1 MPYID
6 FGLTDTQYVPT
17 ADDGISAPIYVEFP
31 LGGQIESTIYVGT
44 NGYFTFDGYTG
55 FSPFLFDANSGESLV
70 APFFTDINIASG
82 IGQIS
87 YEVHNDSTSQSLL
100 SSVDSVINN
109 NIQTNFHGEWLL
121 VAKWDNVPHISGG
134 NNTNTFQGILV
145 TDFSRSFAVFTYK
158 CGDLT
163 FSGGATIGFATEDG
177 LFANHIATIRGS
189 AQSIACLNMP
199 SSPWVNV
206 VYEISMTCEPLC

>member
-1 MPYID
+1 
-6 FGLTDTQYVPT
+6 
-17 ADDGISAPIYVEFP
+17 
-31 LGGQIESTIYVGT
+31 
-44 NGYFTFDGYTG
+44 
-55 FSPFLFDANSGESLV
+55 V
-70 APFFTDINIASG
+70 APFFTDIDISFG
-82 IGQIS
+82 IGQII
-87 YEVHNDSTSQSLL
+87 YAVYNDTIPEGIL
-100 SSVDSVINN
+100 SSVNSVINEHML
-109 NIQTNFHGEWLL
+109 TDFKAEWLL
-121 VAKWDNVPHISGG
+121 VATWENVPEFGSGSS
-134 NNTNTFQGILV
+134 NNQTNTFQGILA